1 MLDKFF
7 GGWYKTKKLEIS
19 NFVDLVF
26 HKSTRKGGEDLGGVV
41 RVNFV
46 SALGITKHDS
56 QNTKISRRRKRDEKI
71 NCFIFSRTSHFGV

>member
-46 SALGITKHDS
+46 SAFRNHKTRFTKH
-56 QNTKISRRRKRDEKI
+56 
-71 NCFIFSRTSHFGV
+71 